1 MAPSRVLRVL
11 HVGYEML
18 VRYGDGLRL
27 QDALYAARRKASTP
41 DTLVLLQ
48 HHPVYTIGKRGSD
61 SDFKI
66 TAEELVARGAETWH
80 APRGGEV
87 TFHGPRQLVAYP
99 VLDIREAKIG
109 ARAFV
114 ECLEDCVVDTLG
126 KFEISG
132 RGRVTGATGVWVGER
147 KIAAIG
153 VKLSH
158 GVSTHGLALNVDT
171 DLSSFDAIVPCG
183 IADKEVTSI
192 AAEVARAQHPPQSRV
207 KSARVATSGHLL
219 SAFAAEAL
227 YNDATNALLAA
238 FARRL
243 RYSTVMHER
252 VNTEVDLNAV
262 IHDDL

>member
-1 MAPSRVLRVL
+1 MCAPSTHR
-11 HVGYEML
+11 
-18 VRYGDGLRL
+18 
-27 QDALYAARRKASTP
+27 
-41 DTLVLLQ
+41 
-48 HHPVYTIGKRGSD
+48 
-61 SDFKI
+61 
-66 TAEELVARGAETWH
+66 
-80 APRGGEV
+80 
-87 TFHGPRQLVAYP
+87 
-99 VLDIREAKIG
+99 
-109 ARAFV
+109 
-114 ECLEDCVVDTLG
+114 
-126 KFEISG
+126 
-132 RGRVTGATGVWVGER
+132 
-147 KIAAIG
+147 
-153 VKLSH
+153 
-158 GVSTHGLALNVDT
+158 STHGLALNVDT